1 MKLPALPA
9 FAALRQQWA
18 SMDDRS
24 RGVIVVW
31 ACVAATLLLVFT
43 LYLPMERN
51 RTRTADRIS
60 GLEAA
65 RLVMLAQ
72 AEDVKRLRAQ
82 PPTQATAKLADQNS
96 LRTTFAGAE
105 VTAIGAGRYRVLIN
119 DGRFGSWLASLRTL
133 NGALVVG
140 ELSVTRL
147 PGPGERVRI
156 EAVLQQPGAA
166 PKAGAGS

>member
-18 SMDDRS
+18 SLDERN
-24 RGVIVVW
+24 RGIFILL
-31 ACVAATLLLVFT
+31 ACFAMSFILAFAVYMPL
-43 LYLPMERN
+43 ERN

-156 EAVLQQPGAA
+156 EAVLQPPGAA